1 MPRVPFFHNH
11 CLILILKMIFWAV
24 WLIWVPE
31 SEWLVWRQSIH
42 GRDETPSR
50 GFSTCSLHHT
60 PFVFTSENPQK
71 WLFSSKAK
79 QALDCEVPG
88 PSPVSLEEG
97 ALGTW
102 ELAGWSR
109 DSLHSL
115 KRVVSTKHFP
125 VWRES
130 FRKADPSE
138 LLLIQRNPLRHYL
151 VEGNKDLGFKL
162 VVLRI
167 NFLFSTKGHLP
178 HFVRSVIDC
187 NTSCLTQCKNG
198 EKRKSS
204 LIYLFGHSACRIL
217 VPWPGIEPAPWAVN
231 LTTGPP
237 GNSQIHV
244 VRYVST
250 EQ

>member
-1 MPRVPFFHNH
+1 M
-11 CLILILKMIFWAV
+11 
-24 WLIWVPE
+24 
-31 SEWLVWRQSIH
+31 
-42 GRDETPSR
+42 
-50 GFSTCSLHHT
+50 
-60 PFVFTSENPQK
+60 
-71 WLFSSKAK
+71 
-79 QALDCEVPG
+79 
-88 PSPVSLEEG
+88 SLEEG
-97 ALGTW
+97 GLVTW

-138 LLLIQRNPLRHYL
+138 LLLIRRNPLRHYL

-198 EKRKSS
+198 ENRKSS

-217 VPWPGIEPAPWAVN
+217 VP
-231 LTTGPP
+231 
-237 GNSQIHV
+237 
-244 VRYVST
+244 
-250 EQ
+250 

>member
-1 MPRVPFFHNH
+1 M
-11 CLILILKMIFWAV
+11 
-24 WLIWVPE
+24 
-31 SEWLVWRQSIH
+31 RQSH
-42 GRDETPSR
+42 VRRPR
-50 GFSTCSLHHT
+50 
-60 PFVFTSENPQK
+60 
-71 WLFSSKAK
+71 
-79 QALDCEVPG
+79 
-88 PSPVSLEEG
+88 PVSLEEG

-167 NFLFSTKGHLP
+167 NFLFSARAAELQLCAQA
-178 HFVRSVIDC
+178 R
-187 NTSCLTQCKNG
+187 
-198 EKRKSS
+198 
-204 LIYLFGHSACRIL
+204 
-217 VPWPGIEPAPWAVN
+217 
-231 LTTGPP
+231 
-237 GNSQIHV
+237 
-244 VRYVST
+244 
-250 EQ
+250 